1 MYLWSKYTI
10 LNYVSAVFLI
20 YIVYISSLI
29 SIPYSVSVTY
39 VSKIYL
45 DNSFYLNY
53 TVLPQMIEDTLVRQP
68 NANTLLVVVLT
79 S

>member
-1 MYLWSKYTI
+1 MKCKNVLMVPIYNTELCQCCFF
-10 LNYVSAVFLI
+10 NI

-53 TVLPQMIEDTLVRQP
+53 TVLPQMIEDT
-68 NANTLLVVVLT
+68 
-79 S
+79 